1 MLTRN
6 DKDMSTGFG
15 FAEEKA
21 ARKAEDALE
30 LLRAYGLKIVWH
42 ASSGNLYAVREE
54 TFENLNSSETN
65 DDDKYLPCGSIS
77 DGGDW

>member
-1 MLTRN
+1 
-6 DKDMSTGFG
+6 MS
-15 FAEEKA
+15 EKQFSLFDVNA
-21 ARKAEDALE
+21 ARKAESALND
-30 LLRAYGLKIVWH
+30 LRKSGLRIVWH

>member
-1 MLTRN
+1 MG
-6 DKDMSTGFG
+6 TGFG

-21 ARKAEDALE
+21 ARKVADALE
-30 LLRAYGLKIVWH
+30 LLRTLGLKIFWH

-54 TFENLNSSETN
+54 TFDNLNSSET
-65 DDDKYLPCGSIS
+65 DDTDKYLPCGSIS